1 MAKLKKPLVKK
12 MQSGG
17 KATPDSTKFYQD
29 KLKGLSTTSPRWSA
43 AANIINSNKKDEN
56 FAERQK
62 TKYDLLRQYRK
73 GKSGFDANGNP
84 LKKQKMGGAVK
95 KMQTGGKIEEQYQKQ
110 KKVTSKQAEMD
121 NIKTPYPK
129 TIPKGNSS
137 KSKTLSD
144 VYSIGKRNSALA
156 LAQEKENAKRKER
169 SVKPEIGTYKKG
181 GVIKKTTKPV
191 AKKVVKLIK
200 KKK

>member
-1 MAKLKKPLVKK
+1 MAKIIKKVAVKK
-12 MQSGG
+12 MQS
-17 KATPDSTKFYQD
+17 
-29 KLKGLSTTSPRWSA
+29 
-43 AANIINSNKKDEN
+43 
-56 FAERQK
+56 
-62 TKYDLLRQYRK
+62 
-73 GKSGFDANGNP
+73 
-84 LKKQKMGGAVK
+84 
-95 KMQTGGKIEEQYQKQ
+95 GGKIEEQYQKQ
-110 KKVTSKQAEMD
+110 KQKKVISKQAEM
-121 NIKTPYPK
+121 NKIETPYSK

-191 AKKVVKLIK
+191 AKKIVKSIK